1 VRGAARRQP
10 EGPVVTP
17 HSLNSPR
24 IQATFP
30 HVTLRAKFTLGA
42 LLLTELVL
50 AVCLVLAAL
59 LWRQHALAGQRAAQR
74 EAVQRFAQVCRDS
87 FQERN
92 DLLALNYMKV
102 AASGP
107 EVRYLALTD
116 TSNKLRVHSDLLKGD
131 PAALAKPWPIP
142 EDPQRLGLRVEPRAD
157 LGDRVDYWS
166 IPVLL
171 EKRWLGTA
179 HIGYDR
185 GVLERTLQ
193 SDFRRAARHFAMV
206 GLLLSLTAVVGAF
219 LLAWHVNRP
228 IQDLAEATRRMG
240 EGDLEHRIRPS
251 TRDELGGLTAS
262 FNAMA
267 VQLERLQ
274 ELREQTMSSVTH
286 DLQAPLAAILSYA
299 QLLREQAAERLREE
313 DAHCIE
319 AIVSGVKRLTIM
331 TQDILDLAKLKAG
344 RLILRKSPS
353 EVPEL
358 VRESLRV
365 MEGAAQGLQVRLES
379 EVEPG
384 LPPVMVDPTLIVRVL
399 VNLVAN
405 SLRFTPEDGRV
416 LVGAGPRDGSV
427 EITVMDTG
435 VGIPPQHIGSLFT
448 RFTQVPDTMG
458 ASRQGMG
465 TGLGLAI
472 CKEIVNAHGGS
483 ISATSKVGEGTTVRF
498 TLPIR

>member
-1 VRGAARRQP
+1 
-10 EGPVVTP
+10 
-17 HSLNSPR
+17 
-24 IQATFP
+24 
-30 HVTLRAKFTLGA
+30 
-42 LLLTELVL
+42 
-50 AVCLVLAAL
+50 
-59 LWRQHALAGQRAAQR
+59 
-74 EAVQRFAQVCRDS
+74 
-87 FQERN
+87 
-92 DLLALNYMKV
+92 
-102 AASGP
+102 
-107 EVRYLALTD
+107 
-116 TSNKLRVHSDLLKGD
+116 
-131 PAALAKPWPIP
+131 
-142 EDPQRLGLRVEPRAD
+142 
-157 LGDRVDYWS
+157 
-166 IPVLL
+166 
-171 EKRWLGTA
+171 
-179 HIGYDR
+179 
-185 GVLERTLQ
+185 
-193 SDFRRAARHFAMV
+193 
-206 GLLLSLTAVVGAF
+206 
-219 LLAWHVNRP
+219 
-228 IQDLAEATRRMG
+228 
-240 EGDLEHRIRPS
+240 
-251 TRDELGGLTAS
+251 
-262 FNAMA
+262 
-267 VQLERLQ
+267 
-274 ELREQTMSSVTH
+274 
-286 DLQAPLAAILSYA
+286 
-299 QLLREQAAERLREE
+299 
-313 DAHCIE
+313 
-319 AIVSGVKRLTIM
+319 M